1 MKKIAIICG
10 GDSGEY
16 EISMKS
22 ARVVQK
28 HLNRS
33 KYEGYLVEIKGKDWF
48 YKDEKGEKHH
58 IDKNDFSLPMDNDTL
73 KFDGVFNAVHGT
85 PGEDGKIQGY
95 FDLLN
100 IPYTCCDQDT
110 SALTFNKHLCN
121 KFVSSYGVQVADSLT
136 FFKGETVDL
145 DQVIET
151 LGLPLFVKPAR
162 SGSSVGISKVSE
174 RMQFPDAVSKAF
186 AEDSEVLIEK
196 FIKGRELTCGMI
208 KKGEELIVFP
218 LTEIISKK
226 EFFDFEAKYDNR
238 LADEITPADVDL
250 DVEQDVKTL
259 SAFLFKQLG
268 CKGFVRFDY
277 ILSEEGLY
285 FIEVNTIPGMTEE
298 SILPQMAADYGMS
311 LTTLFGIALENI
323 FITKT

>member
-16 EISMKS
+16 EISIKS
-22 ARVVQK
+22 ARVVK
-28 HLNRS
+28 DHLNRS
-33 KYEGYLVEIKGKDWF
+33 KYEGYLVEIKGKEWF
-48 YKDEKGEKHH
+48 YKDEKGEKHF
-58 IDKNDFSLPMDNDTL
+58 IDKNDFSLPMDNGRL
-73 KFDGVFNAVHGT
+73 KFDGVFNAIHGT

-95 FDLLN
+95 FSLLGLPHTSCN
-100 IPYTCCDQDT
+100 QDT

-136 FFKGETVDL
+136 FFRGETVDL
-145 DQVIET
+145 EQVIES
-151 LGLPLFVKPAR
+151 LDLPVFVKPAR

-174 RMQFPDAVSKAF
+174 SIQFPEAVSNAF
-186 AEDSEVLIEK
+186 AEDSQILIEK

-208 KKGEELIVFP
+208 NKGEELIVLP
-218 LTEIISKK
+218 ITEIISKK
-226 EFFDFEAKYDNR
+226 EFFDYEAKYNSS
-238 LADEITPADVDL
+238 LADEITPAEIDL
-250 DVEQDVKTL
+250 EVEQDIKTL

-277 ILSEEGLY
+277 ILSEDNLY

-311 LTTLFGIALENI
+311 LTELFGIALDNMFE
-323 FITKT
+323 

>member
-22 ARVVQK
+22 AHVVK
-28 HLNRS
+28 DHLNRS
-33 KYEGYLVEIKGKDWF
+33 KYEGYLVEIKGKDWV
-48 YKDEKGEKHH
+48 YKDEKGEKHQ
-58 IDKNDFSLPMDNDTL
+58 INKNDFSLPLAYGIL
-73 KFDGVFNAVHGT
+73 KFDGVFNAIHGT

-95 FDLLN
+95 FDLLD
-100 IPYTCCDQDT
+100 IPYTCCNQDT

-136 FFKGETVDL
+136 FFSGETVDL
-145 DQVIET
+145 EQVIET
-151 LGLPLFVKPAR
+151 LGLPVFVKPSR
-162 SGSSVGISKVSE
+162 SGSSVGISKVSD
-174 RMQFPDAVSKAF
+174 RLQFPEAVSKAF
-186 AEDSEVLIEK
+186 AEDSQVLIEK
-196 FIKGRELTCGMI
+196 FINGRELTCGMI
-208 KKGEELIVFP
+208 NKGEELIVFP

-226 EFFDFEAKYDNR
+226 EFFDYEAKYDR
-238 LADEITPADVDL
+238 SMADEITPADIDI
-250 DVEQDVKTL
+250 DSEQDIKTL

-311 LTTLFGIALENI
+311 LTTLFGIALDNM
-323 FITKT
+323 FK